1 MGEKLLWSF
10 IFLISL
16 EVYFKSTPI
25 VKLLFKSESIIYR
38 APIVND
44 CAGPK
49 PLNFFDLCRA
59 VKRHIHKYIYNL
71 YTSYQT
77 IVKSKIDSMITRIF

>member
-1 MGEKLLWSF
+1 MGERLLWSF

-49 PLNFFDLCRA
+49 PLNLF
-59 VKRHIHKYIYNL
+59 
-71 YTSYQT
+71 
-77 IVKSKIDSMITRIF
+77 